1 MFKKIKNLLALN
13 DDEDFDGFEEDFQD
27 KYEQEQKV
35 EQQPQEQ
42 QMPQQKP
49 EHTGGKAKVL
59 SLVPSHNS
67 LSRGDSLPKVILLEP
82 RSYQEVQDIA
92 DHLKSRRAVVINLQR
107 MPKDQAKRV
116 VDFLSGTVYAIGGD
130 IQKLGVQT
138 FICTPDNIDVSG
150 TITDYIQEHEYMDK
164 RW

>member
-1 MFKKIKNLLALN
+1 MFKKIKDLLALN
-13 DDEDFDGFEEDFQD
+13 DDEDFDGFEDEPQD
-27 KYEQEQKV
+27 RYEQEKKA
-35 EQQPQEQ
+35 EL
-42 QMPQQKP
+42 PQQKMDSTTQKP
-49 EHTGGKAKVL
+49 KIV
-59 SLVPSHNS
+59 SLVSSHGS
-67 LSRGDSLPKVILLEP
+67 SRGDTMPKVILLEP

-92 DHLKSRRAVVINLQR
+92 DHLKVRRAVVINLQR

-130 IQKLGVQT
+130 MQKLGVQT

-150 TITDYIQEHEYMDK
+150 TITDYLQENEQMDK

>member
-1 MFKKIKNLLALN
+1 MFKKIKNFLALN
-13 DDEDFDGFEEDFQD
+13 DDEDFDGFEDDPQD
-27 KYEQEQKV
+27 KYEQEQK
-35 EQQPQEQ
+35 QESVQ
-42 QMPQQKP
+42 VQ
-49 EHTGGKAKVL
+49 ERAESTGGKAKVF
-59 SLVPSHNS
+59 SLVPSQGS
-67 LSRGDSLPKVILLEP
+67 SRGDSSPKVILLEP

-150 TITDYIQEHEYMDK
+150 TITDYIQESDQMNK